1 MLKIGGI
8 YKEVNAFD
16 KMERYFIVLKKIN
29 EMIYGY
35 DIDIYQELIS
45 QKQVLSE
52 LKKQS
57 PLFLQDF
64 WTASE
69 KTVEDIVDGYLG
81 KVEYEMFDL
90 LIRYLYQSDVLN
102 EEEDW

>member
-35 DIDIYQELIS
+35 DIDIYQKLIS

-90 LIRYLYQSDVLN
+90 LIRYLYQSDVWN

>member
-8 YKEVNAFD
+8 YREKNNFD
-16 KMERYFIVLKKIN
+16 QIQWYFIILNKNSKCY
-29 EMIYGY
+29 YGY
-35 DIDIYQELIS
+35 DIDIYQESIS

-90 LIRYLYQSDVLN
+90 LIRYLYQSDVWN

>member
-1 MLKIGGI
+1 MNKNSKC
-8 YKEVNAFD
+8 Y
-16 KMERYFIVLKKIN
+16 
-29 EMIYGY
+29 YGY
-35 DIDIYQELIS
+35 DIDIYQESIS

-90 LIRYLYQSDVLN
+90 LIRYLYQSDVWN

>member
-52 LKKQS
+52 LKKQY

-90 LIRYLYQSDVLN
+90 LIRYLYQSDVWN

>member
-16 KMERYFIVLKKIN
+16 KMERYLIVLKKIN

-81 KVEYEMFDL
+81 CINDEIMKEL
-90 LIRYLYQSDVLN
+90 CCKLYNTDTWN
-102 EEEDW
+102 EEDY